1 MNDVWF
7 LSEQSRNSILSV
19 LKKIDM
25 QSVGLMGHSMG
36 GAASTALG
44 RERDDVSAVIDLDGT
59 MLAEYVGVADGQF
72 VVGDQ
77 PYELPILEF
86 VNWETRNQ
94 LQEYLSDEE
103 DYPNTKVMK
112 YARTGFSVIL
122 RDTKHMDFT
131 DLPLLSPIIGK
142 MLGSGERDKK
152 ETMMIVNS
160 IVLDFFDCYLK
171 GESGFSVQEV
181 Y

>member
-1 MNDVWF
+1 M
-7 LSEQSRNSILSV
+7 
-19 LKKIDM
+19 
-25 QSVGLMGHSMG
+25 
-36 GAASTALG
+36 
-44 RERDDVSAVIDLDGT
+44 
-59 MLAEYVGVADGQF
+59 
-72 VVGDQ
+72 
-77 PYELPILEF
+77 
-86 VNWETRNQ
+86 NWETRNQ

-131 DLPLLSPIIGK
+131 DLPLLSPFIGK
-142 MLGSGERDKK
+142 MLGSGERDNK

-160 IVLDFFDCYLK
+160 IVLDFFDCFLK
-171 GESGFSVQEV
+171 GEGGFSVQEV